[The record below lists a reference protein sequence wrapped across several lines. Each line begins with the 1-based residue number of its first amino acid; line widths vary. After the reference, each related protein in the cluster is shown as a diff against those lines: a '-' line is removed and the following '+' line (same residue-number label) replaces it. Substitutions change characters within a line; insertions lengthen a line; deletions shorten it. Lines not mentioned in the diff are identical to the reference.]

1 MNPVDGLC
9 IESFEVKQMK
19 LRKILPGLV
28 AALGMGVLILD
39 SRTALMAAGQG
50 VDLCLKTVIPSL
62 FPFFVLSGILTG
74 SLLGVEL
81 PALRPV
87 GRVLGM
93 PNGSETLLVSGF
105 LGGYPV
111 GAKAVWDAWSEGKIA
126 KEDAERMLSFCSNAG
141 PAFLF
146 GMAGTMFSTPGSA
159 WVLWGIHIVSA
170 LAAGWLFR
178 QEPNGGAQSG
188 SLQNASVPQAMT
200 NAIRACVQ
208 VCGWVIAFRIL
219 CSFLERWILWFLPT
233 WAKVAV
239 TGLLELANGC
249 LDLNTVASEPV
260 RFLLCSGMLSLGGLS
275 VLMQTVS
282 VTRGL
287 RLTYYLQG
295 KLVQTL
301 FSLLFSVIFLKWI
314 SPLWL
319 IACPLLILPK
329 KLGFRGS
336 IPQKFAV

>member
-1 MNPVDGLC
+1 
-9 IESFEVKQMK
+9 MK

-62 FPFFVLSGILTG
+62 FPFFILSGILTG

-81 PALRPV
+81 SVLRPV
-87 GRVLGM
+87 GRALGM
-93 PNGSETLLVSGF
+93 PKGTETLLVSGF

-111 GAKAVWDAWSEGKIA
+111 GAKALRDAWSEGKITKA
-126 KEDAERMLSFCSNAG
+126 DAERLLSFCNNAG
-141 PAFLF
+141 SAFLF
-146 GMAGTMFSTPGSA
+146 GMAGPMFSTPEAA

-170 LAAGWLFR
+170 LAAGWLLR
-178 QEPNGGAQSG
+178 QEPDGGSTSHSRQDISI
-188 SLQNASVPQAMT
+188 PQAMT
-200 NAIRACVQ
+200 NATLACAQ

-219 CSFLERWILWFLPT
+219 CCFLERWALWLLPV
-233 WAKVAV
+233 WARVAV

-249 LDLNTVASEPV
+249 LDLKAVASEPV

-275 VLMQTVS
+275 ILMQTVS
-282 VTRGL
+282 VTQRLGL
-287 RLTYYLQG
+287 KFYLQG
-295 KLVQTL
+295 KLLQTL
-301 FSLLFSVIFLKWI
+301 FSLLLAMMYLKWI

-319 IACPLLILPK
+319 IAFPLLILPK
-329 KLGFRGS
+329 KMGFRGS
-336 IPQKFAV
+336 NPRKIAV